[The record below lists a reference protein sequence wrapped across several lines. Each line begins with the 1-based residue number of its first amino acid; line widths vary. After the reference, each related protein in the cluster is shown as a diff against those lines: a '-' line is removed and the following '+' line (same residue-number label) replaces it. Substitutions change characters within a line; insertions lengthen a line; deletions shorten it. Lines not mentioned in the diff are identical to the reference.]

1 MIYKNIVICSNEL
14 YCISELDGGNK
25 LKFFYIDLLESI
37 IRTAQDPTLEG
48 KLYHT
53 FEYSR
58 DQEGMRI
65 FDKVNS
71 GLVFESFYLLDTEVA
86 PLIAVVAS
94 DASHQGNTIQ
104 HPLYRKSWGLPLL
117 DGCQCRI
124 SSKSPF
130 NSYAH

>member
-1 MIYKNIVICSNEL
+1 LKCVPLIYIIIVIFINAFS
-14 YCISELDGGNK
+14 CISELDGGNK

-37 IRTAQDPTLEG
+37 IRTVQDPTLEG

-104 HPLYRKSWGLPLL
+104 HPLYRKS
-117 DGCQCRI
+117 
-124 SSKSPF
+124 
-130 NSYAH
+130 